1 MVEPVRRR
9 RRPSAWPWTGRFAWT
24 GAAIL
29 LTGCELTDRVFPDPV
44 TEDGDEL
51 LSLWWGSSIAALVV
65 ALVVWGLIVF
75 AVVRYR
81 RGRGERRPSQSASN
95 IPVEIVYT
103 VIPIVI
109 VAVLFAFSYRT
120 QQDVTDTEPAPDL
133 VVDVV
138 AFQWQWRFVYP
149 QGVTITGTYDEPPVM
164 VLPVGKRVRF
174 RLFTTDVI
182 HSLWVPQ
189 FLTKR
194 DMIPGIENE
203 FDVVVEERGQWVGRC
218 AEFCGLDHYRMTLA
232 VRAVPPS
239 EYETW
244 LTERRLDDSR
254 ERAAG
259 R

>member
-1 MVEPVRRR
+1 MVEPVRRQHR
-9 RRPSAWPWTGRFAWT
+9 RRARPWSGWVAWPL
-24 GAAIL
+24 AAIL
-29 LTGCELTDRVFPDPV
+29 LSGCELTDRVFPDPV

-65 ALVVWGLIVF
+65 ALIVWGLIVF

-81 RGRGERRPSQSASN
+81 GGHGRRQPSQSASN

-103 VIPIVI
+103 VIPVVI

-120 QQDVTDTEPAPDL
+120 QQDVTDTEPDPDL

-149 QGVTITGTYDEPPVM
+149 EGVTITGTYEDPPIM
-164 VLPVGKRVRF
+164 VLPTGRRVRF

-189 FLTKR
+189 FMTKR

-203 FDVVVEERGQWVGRC
+203 FDLVVEEPGQWVGRC

-232 VRAVPPS
+232 VRAVPPP

-244 LTERRLDDSR
+244 LTERRLDQGL